1 MFRSSTS
8 SSSTLQVR
16 GLPLQAAGIALL
28 LLLAVELGVGR
39 QDWIWQ
45 AVRGSDIG
53 LLNLMDRDVIPVA
66 PPPKVLLMGSS
77 RIRDA
82 VPPRYLERYLGLSEG
97 AVLNL
102 GVTGGTPFEALVLY
116 RRHREK
122 LSQAEVLVISA
133 EDWYSNGGIRPGDA
147 DRRFATLSGRL
158 SDYGLEE
165 SLGLLVGWVW
175 RTYDARYAIERWMRC
190 QFRDCEGSAY
200 VGPDR
205 RVIYRREGRLEGP
218 AEVDVTPD
226 LRRFYQNYAWSNGR
240 LRQLARLIAAAR
252 QDGVRVMVVQFPFR
266 DEYLSAV
273 RKQHG
278 QAYDDYLRALRGLD
292 GAEVLVFES
301 AGELGIAQRYFRDY
315 GHLTPLGAEL
325 MAERL
330 AAAIAARPQERPA
343 S

>member
-1 MFRSSTS
+1 MFRSSIS
-8 SSSTLQVR
+8 SFSTLQVR
-16 GLPLQAAGIALL
+16 GLRPRAGALALL
-28 LLLAVELGVGR
+28 LLLTVEVAVGR
-39 QDWIWQ
+39 QEWIWQ
-45 AVRGSDIG
+45 AVRASDIG

-77 RIRDA
+77 RMRDA
-82 VPPRYLERYLGLSEG
+82 VPPRDLERYLRLSEG

-133 EDWYSNGGIRPGDA
+133 EDWYSNAGIRPGDA
-147 DRRFATLSGRL
+147 DRRFATLSERL
-158 SDYGLEE
+158 SDYGLEP
-165 SLGLLVGWVW
+165 SLALLVGWVW
-175 RTYDARYAIERWMRC
+175 RTYDARYAIERWIRC

-205 RVIYRREGRLEGP
+205 RVIYRRQEPLEGP
-218 AEVDVTPD
+218 AEADVTPD
-226 LRRFYQNYAWSNGR
+226 VWRFYQNYAWSNGR
-240 LRQLARLIAAAR
+240 LRQLSRLIADAR
-252 QDGVRVMVVQFPFR
+252 TDGVRVIVVQFPFR
-266 DEYLSAV
+266 DEYLRAV
-273 RKQHG
+273 REQHG
-278 QAYDDYLRALRGLD
+278 EAYGDYLRALRGLD

-301 AGELGIAQRYFRDY
+301 ASEVGIAQRHFRDY

-325 MAERL
+325 MSERL
-330 AAAIAARPQERPA
+330 AAAIAAGPQERPA